1 MINATCL
8 DVATKLQNCKKNA
21 FTICLCY
28 SHMFRCSY
36 KTSKLQKNAFTICLC
51 YSHMFR
57 CSYKTRKT
65 TKKGID
71 DICGT
76 SCKTRKSQ
84 KNIHVTIYIH
94 IIHVRLDIALMEGN
108 LYPLWFPKNIHQPV
122 QLIASLTCAETYHP
136 NIHQPTEPWTSL
148 LWVGPILGTQKTH
161 HL

>member
-1 MINATCL
+1 MINAICLDVATKLQNCKKMHSQYVYVTHTCL
-8 DVATKLQNCKKNA
+8 DVATKLQNCK
-21 FTICLCY
+21 
-28 SHMFRCSY
+28 
-36 KTSKLQKNAFTICLC
+36 KNAFTICLC

-108 LYPLWFPKNIHQPV
+108 LYPL
-122 QLIASLTCAETYHP
+122 
-136 NIHQPTEPWTSL
+136 
-148 LWVGPILGTQKTH
+148 
-161 HL
+161 